1 MRTCIIPV
9 LITGAIIFTPVCTE
23 ATQPIQAK
31 IIATPP
37 TSGSNTHY
45 IGNRSPLAPNPLIK
59 LPATSV
65 SPSGWLRRQLELEAE
80 GFSGYLTEI
89 SPWCKFEGNA
99 WVNPKG
105 EGHSGWEEL
114 PYWLKGFV
122 ALGYAVQNKRI
133 IAESKKW
140 IEGILSTQRPDGYFG
155 PQGNLD
161 ASDLWPNMIALYA
174 IRTYYEATGDQRVI
188 PFMLRYFHWM
198 YNLPNDKLLTGGW
211 QNVRGGDNLDHIYW
225 LYNHTGE
232 EWLLELAERNHER
245 TDDWTNGIASWH
257 GVNFAQGFREPA
269 QYYQQA
275 KDPKLIQASE
285 RNFKTMMDIYGQV
298 PGGLFGADEN
308 CRDGYFD
315 PRQAT
320 ETCTMA
326 EFMFSDEMLTSIT
339 GIVSWADH
347 CETVAF
353 NSLPASMTPDLKGL
367 HYLTAPNMVQC
378 DRGNKAPGLQNG
390 GEMLSYNPYNYRC
403 CQHNIAFAWPYFSE
417 YLWMAT
423 RSNGLAAVLY
433 APSKV
438 KARVGS
444 GAIVQITET
453 TDYPFD
459 ENITFTFN
467 TAQPVKFQFMMR
479 IPSWCTAPK
488 LKLNGSPVTVPK
500 GAKGWISIDRT
511 WKTGDKLVLTLP
523 MDIRIKT
530 WQKNNNCVSVY
541 RGPLAYSLK
550 IGEDWKKFNTE
561 SPKWP
566 GYEVFPT
573 TPWNYGL
580 VIDQKNPTASFKVVR
595 KSGALSTQP
604 FTPQSTPMTIT
615 AKGKRIPEWKLDA
628 NGLVETVPK
637 SPAVSSQPT
646 ETITLIPMGCARLRI
661 SAFPQ
666 ISVK

>member
-1 MRTCIIPV
+1 MKPCIA
-9 LITGAIIFTPVCTE
+9 LAITIASIIFMPMCTP
-23 ATQPIQAK
+23 AAPQIQAK
-31 IIATPP
+31 MVATPP
-37 TSGSNTHY
+37 TSGSNSY
-45 IGNRSPLAPNPLIK
+45 YVGNRAPLTPNPLIK

-65 SPSGWLRRQLELEAE
+65 TPAGWLRKQLELEAE
-80 GFSGYLTEI
+80 GFSGHLTEI

-105 EGHSGWEEL
+105 EGHSGWEEM

-122 ALGYAVQNKRI
+122 SLGYAVQDKRI
-133 IAESKKW
+133 IDESKKW
-140 IEGILSTQRPDGYFG
+140 IDGILSTQRPDGYFG
-155 PQGNLD
+155 TQGNLD
-161 ASDLWPNMIALYA
+161 ASDIWPNMIVLYA
-174 IRTYYEATGDQRVI
+174 LRTYYEATSDQRII

-198 YNLPNDKLLTGGW
+198 YSLPDDKLLPGGW
-211 QNVRGGDNLDHIYW
+211 QNARGGDNLDHIYW

-232 EWLLELAERNHER
+232 EWLLELAKRNHER

-269 QYYQQA
+269 QYYQQT
-275 KDPKLIQASE
+275 KDPKFLQATQ
-285 RNFKTMMDIYGQV
+285 RNLKTMMDIYGQV

-339 GIVSWADH
+339 GSTSWADH

-353 NSLPASMTPDLKGL
+353 NSLPASMTPDLKAL

-390 GEMLSYNPYNYRC
+390 GDMLSFNPYNYRC

-423 RSNGLAAVLY
+423 RDNGIAAVIY

-438 KARVGS
+438 KAKVAG
-444 GAIVQITET
+444 GETVHITENT
-453 TDYPFD
+453 NYPFD
-459 ENITFTFN
+459 ESITFVFTIAKP
-467 TAQPVKFQFMMR
+467 TKFPFMMR
-479 IPSWCTAPK
+479 IPGWCSAPK
-488 LKLNGSPVTVPK
+488 LNLNGTAVTVAK
-500 GAKGWISIDRT
+500 GAKGWVVINRI

-523 MDIRIKT
+523 MEISIKT

-550 IGEDWKKFNTE
+550 IGENWKKFDTE

-580 VIDQKNPTASFKVVR
+580 IIDQKNPAASFKVVR
-595 KSGALSTQP
+595 KTGTISAQP
-604 FTPQSTPMTIT
+604 FTPQAAPITIT
-615 AKGKRIPEWKLDA
+615 AKGKRIPEWKQDA

-637 SPAVSSQPT
+637 SPVVSSQPT

-666 ISVK
+666 IAAK